1 MLPDVVKVSVVAT
14 VMSLGGGPM
23 RNGLRVIDTDA
34 HQMEPP
40 RVWAEYIDAEFADR
54 APRIGDMGNG
64 RVGMCVEGSPIT
76 KQTGSYPMH
85 SEEFLQAAAR
95 GMEKHEKTRA
105 AGFRAEA
112 RIEDMD
118 RHGVDAQVLYPT
130 VGGQMLGKEFD
141 DPELLA
147 AVCRAYNDWS
157 LEYCSHAP
165 DRLRMA
171 AMVPMQAPDLAVEEI
186 RRTAAKGAAGFY
198 VRPNPVCGRS
208 LHHDVNEPVWSTIE
222 ELGLPVCIHDSGSPY
237 LPSFGER
244 METHTSGH
252 ILSHPFEA
260 MAAMASLI
268 WFGVIERHPKLRIV
282 HVEADSGWLPYWL
295 QRMEQHFDFSGNAEH
310 PLLKRRPTEY
320 FKSNFIVSCR
330 GDEMTLPAVCELV
343 GDDYVAFNTD
353 YPHPDGTWPS
363 GLADLEQQPLASHS
377 IRKIFWDNAAPVFGV
392 Q

>member
-1 MLPDVVKVSVVAT
+1 
-14 VMSLGGGPM
+14 M
-23 RNGLRVIDTDA
+23 RNGFRVIDTDA

-40 RVWAEYIDAEFADR
+40 RMWAEYIDTGFADR
-54 APRIGDMGNG
+54 APRIADMGNG

-76 KQTGSYPMH
+76 KQDGNYPMH

-95 GMEKHEKTRA
+95 GMEKHERSRA

-130 VGGQMLGKEFD
+130 VGGQMLGREFD
-141 DPELLA
+141 DHELLA

-186 RRTAAKGAAGFY
+186 RRTASKGATGFY

-208 LHHDVNEPVWSTIE
+208 LHHDANESVWSTIE

-260 MAAMASLI
+260 MAAMTGLI
-268 WFGVIERHPKLRIV
+268 WFGVIERHPGLRIV

-310 PLLKRRPTEY
+310 PSLTRRPTEY
-320 FKSNFIVSCR
+320 FKSNFLVSCR

-353 YPHPDGTWPS
+353 YPHPDGTWPA
-363 GLADLEQQPLASHS
+363 GLADLEQQPLTSDS

-392 Q
+392 A